1 MAYPVCRDL
10 QQVFKKAMPQL
21 TRAATTNGLW
31 LRFLR
36 CPYHANVMKIL
47 LQQSKKI
54 VINKRFIL
62 THNNRFLMIFPFFPV
77 VFILFYTDPVEA
89 T

>member
-1 MAYPVCRDL
+1 
-10 QQVFKKAMPQL
+10 
-21 TRAATTNGLW
+21 
-31 LRFLR
+31 
-36 CPYHANVMKIL
+36 MKIL